1 MNCMKRQQQKGYLK
15 IQWPIGITCHIT
27 LSQKILNLNY
37 KCAYIYAFALL
48 NSNQSHKCNK
58 SSSRSQDPI
67 STALGAHCTGRGA
80 CYARQSDNFM
90 NYSKCLA
97 CLPLSLLLLLL
108 LPRWAP
114 QVSTCNGCA
123 RILVFGVSCG
133 QGAWSAPPPAGL
145 LLSHLDLECMVE
157 DFASYLC
164 GLRLVSC
171 QHLAAVHWQWTLVWS
186 WFKPAFGQDIF
197 STPLACY
204 ICAERQAALII
215 QCCWFQMQ

>member
-145 LLSHLDLECMVE
+145 LLSHLDLGVHGGG
-157 DFASYLC
+157 FRFLS
-164 GLRLVSC
+164 LRIAAC
-171 QHLAAVHWQWTLVWS
+171 QLS
-186 WFKPAFGQDIF
+186 AFGRR
-197 STPLACY
+197 PLAVDFGL
-204 ICAERQAALII
+204 ELI
-215 QCCWFQMQ
+215 